1 MIDRRSRRSL
11 LAAAS
16 SVAAVSVAGCLGGD
30 STDEWAYSGTLST
43 TAHQY
48 NSPNCDCCDAYE
60 AYLDDHLDESVSSS
74 IPDDIGAVKAD
85 LGIPDDLYS
94 CHTIEIGTYFVE
106 GHVPVETI
114 AAVLDENPD
123 IAGIALPGMPA
134 GSPGMGGE
142 KDESWTVYA
151 VGENGAI
158 EPFVEL

>member
-1 MIDRRSRRSL
+1 MSDRVSRRSV

-30 STDEWAYSGTLST
+30 STDEWAYSGTLSV

-60 AYLDDHLDESVSSS
+60 AYLDDHLEGSLSSS
-74 IPDDIGAVKAD
+74 VPEEIETVKAD
-85 LGIPDDLYS
+85 LGIPDDLHS
-94 CHTIEIGTYFVE
+94 CHTIEIGSYFVE

-114 AAVLDENPD
+114 ATLLDENPD

-142 KDESWTVYA
+142 KDEPWTVYA
-151 VGENGAI
+151 VDENGTVD
-158 EPFVEL
+158 PFVEL